1 MRNVLFIVW
10 LLGLRLDLS
19 EHGYEEVD
27 GGATR
32 DQGGH
37 SHN

>member
-1 MRNVLFIVW
+1 MRNVRL